1 MERVVPARALYAGDD
16 ERPIRIGVSS
26 CLLGEEV
33 RFDGGHKRNDFLTD
47 TLGSFVEFV
56 PVCPELEIGL
66 GVPRESIRLVRDT
79 TDAGLI
85 RLVGNKTGFDHTDKM
100 NAYAERRTA
109 ALGREELC
117 GYVLKKDSPSCG
129 MERVRVYDSTGMPA
143 RNGVGL
149 YAAALLRRFPGL
161 PVEEE
166 GRLNDPHL
174 RENFVERVFAYRRL
188 RSFFSVRWTLGGLG
202 QFHTVHKLVLMA
214 HSPKAYSELGRFVA
228 NAKQVPRDKI
238 REDYELAFMDALKKL
253 ATTARHANVLQHMLG
268 YLRDHLDATARAE
281 LVALIDDYRQGLVP
295 LVGPVTLFRHYVRE
309 FDVTYLQGQ
318 VYLEPHPKELMLRNH
333 V

>member
-1 MERVVPARALYAGDD
+1 
-16 ERPIRIGVSS
+16 
-26 CLLGEEV
+26 LLGEQV
-33 RFDGGHKRNDFLTD
+33 RFDGGHKRSDFLTD
-47 TLGSFVEFV
+47 TLGTFVEFV

-66 GVPRESIRLVRDT
+66 GVPRESIRLVRDAS
-79 TDAGLI
+79 DAGSI
-85 RLVGNKTGFDHTDKM
+85 RLVGNKTGVDHTYKM

-129 MERVRVYDSTGMPA
+129 MERVRIYDPSGMPT

-149 YAAALLRRFPGL
+149 YAATLMRRFPSL

-188 RSFFSVRWTLGGLG
+188 RSFFSPRWTLGGLV

-214 HSPKAYSELGRFVA
+214 HSPKVYAELGRFVA
-228 NAKQVPRDKI
+228 NAKQMSREKI

-253 ATTARHANVLQHMLG
+253 ATTARHTNVLHHMRG
-268 YLRDHLDATARAE
+268 YLSDLS
-281 LVALIDDYRQGLVP
+281 
-295 LVGPVTLFRHYVRE
+295 
-309 FDVTYLQGQ
+309 YLRGQ